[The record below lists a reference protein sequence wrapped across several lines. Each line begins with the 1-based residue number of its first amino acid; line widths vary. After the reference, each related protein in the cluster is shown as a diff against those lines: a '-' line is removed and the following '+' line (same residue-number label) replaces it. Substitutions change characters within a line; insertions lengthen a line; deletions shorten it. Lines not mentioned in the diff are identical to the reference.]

1 MNEENAIKEAAEE
14 AEFCAKDDVKCHFLL
29 AAQECC
35 RLASELI
42 GAAKATECESCG
54 GWREVRFNALGF
66 AGDLKDVEREI
77 SVALCIAEMREK
89 VQRQA
94 VQEFVDKFIADFN
107 GKSNKE
113 QAK

>member
-1 MNEENAIKEAAEE
+1 MSEKRDE
-14 AEFCAKDDVKCHFLL
+14 AEFCAKDDVKRHFWL

-42 GAAKATECESCG
+42 GAAKAIECEFCG

-66 AGDLKDVEREI
+66 AGDLQDVEREI
-77 SVALCIAEMREK
+77 SDALCIAEMREK

-94 VQEFVDKFIADFN
+94 AQEFVDKFIADFN
-107 GKSNKE
+107 EKNNKE
-113 QAK
+113 KAK